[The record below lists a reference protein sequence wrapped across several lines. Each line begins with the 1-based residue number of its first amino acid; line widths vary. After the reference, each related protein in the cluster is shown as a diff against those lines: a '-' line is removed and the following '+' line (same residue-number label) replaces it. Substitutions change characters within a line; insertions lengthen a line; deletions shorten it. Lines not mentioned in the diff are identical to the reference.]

1 MASILRHKSG
11 WRAQVAI
18 RGIRKSRVFERK
30 QDAKDWAAR
39 EEYLIRKGEG
49 EYGPGT
55 IGDLFDRYARTV
67 SPTKRGARWEQIRLE
82 LLGRDR
88 LAEIQAKDVRPGDFA
103 EWRDR
108 RLAQVSPSTVRR
120 EMILLSAVMSV
131 AVKEWGVFPV
141 SPIRGV
147 KKPRSAPPRD
157 RLVTDEEIERLR
169 EAAKPG
175 LEAEAVRA
183 FECACL
189 TGMRAGELL
198 SATRSGRVASI
209 PMTKTGEPRLV
220 PLSSRAVELFGDGF
234 SMSSSQL
241 DTAFRRV
248 RDRAGVGGLTFHDSR
263 HRAIT
268 DMSRVLDPLAL
279 ARVVGHK
286 DLRQL
291 QTYYSESAESLAQ
304 RLDG

>member
-11 WRAQVAI
+11 WRAQIAI
-18 RGIRKSRVFERK
+18 RGVRKSRVFERK

-55 IGDLFDRYARTV
+55 LGDLLDRYARTV
-67 SPTKRGARWEQIRLE
+67 SPAKRGARWEQIRLE
-82 LLGRDR
+82 LLKRDK
-88 LAEIQAKDVRPGDFA
+88 LADIQAKDARPGDFA

-108 RLAQVSPSTVRR
+108 RLEQVSASTVRR

-131 AVKEWGVFPV
+131 AVDEWGVFPV
-141 SPIRGV
+141 SPVKGV

-157 RLVTDEEIERLR
+157 RLVTDEEIEKLR
-169 EAAKPG
+169 QTAKPG
-175 LEAEAVRA
+175 LEAEAIRA

-198 SATRSGRVASI
+198 SATREGRIASI
-209 PMTKTGEPRLV
+209 PMTKNGEARQV

-234 SMSSSQL
+234 SMKSAQL

-248 RDRAGVGGLTFHDSR
+248 RDRAGIDGLTFHDSR
-263 HRAIT
+263 HRCIT
-268 DMSRVLDPLAL
+268 DLARILDPLAL